1 MPGFLYLKLLRF
13 ASACMPFCFSALLLA
28 LCKQIYPDIVLPIL
42 KPITMKKILLLSF
55 ITLCTAFAFGQ
66 SKMACCKES
75 ATQKFAMLAA
85 DKKFI
90 NAHANPRP
98 YHFQSSIGK
107 SVTYKTTDGKDAGAF
122 VFKAKSPTNNWLIV
136 IHEYWG
142 LNDYVKHESET
153 IYNDLG
159 NVNIID
165 LDLYDGKVATTK
177 EDAGKYMRAVKDDR
191 ATAIIKGAI
200 AYAGP
205 AAHIATLGWC
215 FGGGW
220 SLQASLMAG
229 KQDVACVMYY
239 GMPEQDVNK
248 LKTLNAD
255 VLGNFANKDAWINPK
270 VVAKFADD
278 MKAAGKKLYLHQYDA
293 DHAFANPSSANHN
306 SEASKQA
313 YTYTL
318 AYLKARLR

>member
-1 MPGFLYLKLLRF
+1 
-13 ASACMPFCFSALLLA
+13 
-28 LCKQIYPDIVLPIL
+28 
-42 KPITMKKILLLSF
+42 MKKLILLTLILFLSAA
-55 ITLCTAFAFGQ
+55 AFSQ
-66 SKMACCKES
+66 SKMACCAKPS
-75 ATQKFAMLAA
+75 ATQRFAMLAA

-90 NAHANPRP
+90 MAHPNPKP

-107 SVTYKTTDGKDAGAF
+107 AITYKTQGGADANAF
-122 VFKAKSPTNNWLIV
+122 LFTAKKTTSNWILV

-159 NVNIID
+159 NVNILD

-177 EDAGKYMRAVKDDR
+177 EDAGKYMQAVKDDR
-191 ATAIIKGAI
+191 AEAIIKGAI
-200 AYAGP
+200 AYVGP
-205 AAHIATLGWC
+205 KAHIATLGWC

-255 VLGNFANKDAWINPK
+255 VLGNFANQDGWINTK

-293 DHAFANPSSANHN
+293 NHAFANPSSPSHNEEAAKDAYAN
-306 SEASKQA
+306 
-313 YTYTL
+313 TIV
-318 AYLKARLR
+318 YLKARLK